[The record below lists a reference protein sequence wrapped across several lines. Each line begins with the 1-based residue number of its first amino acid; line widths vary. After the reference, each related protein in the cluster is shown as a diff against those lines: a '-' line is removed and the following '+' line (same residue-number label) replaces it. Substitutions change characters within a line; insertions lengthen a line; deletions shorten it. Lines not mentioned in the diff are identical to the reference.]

1 MRWTVGRKLA
11 LLSAVGLVAALVVG
25 ASGWLCTGTVHSD
38 LPHVVTV
45 NNAEGARS
53 MLSEDESTV
62 VEKVQGV
69 RKANLDP
76 KVNAAA
82 DKLLPEAR
90 DFVTQTEA
98 LAALRGADP
107 AKIDAAYRS
116 YLDNFG
122 NLTDH
127 IDSL

>member
-11 LLSAVGLVAALVVG
+11 LLSAIGLVAAITAQG
-25 ASGWLCTGTVHSD
+25 EQ
-38 LPHVVTV
+38 
-45 NNAEGARS
+45 AEVDAAHDNVMSEVLMVLRAVDDEEYKDARS
-53 MLSEDESTV
+53 MLSDDESTV

-90 DFVTQTEA
+90 DFVT
-98 LAALRGADP
+98 
-107 AKIDAAYRS
+107 K
-116 YLDNFG
+116 
-122 NLTDH
+122 
-127 IDSL
+127 